1 MKEKELSLPR
11 VTLRYNGL
19 FDFDGLYAAVVDWA
33 KNYGYMWLETKY
45 KHKVPSPAGAEQEL
59 IWEMTKNVTDY
70 RREKIVFDI
79 HIWDLLEVEVDS
91 NGRKKSLSNARIHIV
106 IDGKFEMDWQKRFT
120 GRFGEKLGELYR
132 KIMQKEIET
141 VYFDQLYYRMWN
153 LHAVIKKY
161 FDMQAEKFAYKGYL
175 REN

>member
-1 MKEKELSLPR
+1 MPLPR

-19 FDFDGLYAAVVDWA
+19 FDFDGFYAAVVDWA
-33 KNYGYMWLETKY
+33 KNYGYMWHEARY

-59 IWEMTKNVTDY
+59 TWEMTKNVTDY
-70 RREKIVFDI
+70 RKEKITFDI

-106 IDGKFEMDWQKRFT
+106 IEGKFEMDWQKRFT